1 MPLLCDMMVKACYR
15 YKLWN
20 IIIIIIIISSSS
32 SRLGLTCSFMCCRL
46 NSGEEEGKVSVSGRL
61 TERKKKWV
69 TSRPQNVTPEYA
81 CDCDLVWINPSVGIR
96 VCVWKSVGFAFVCHF
111 SLGAVETKRHFGG
124 CGCFAMQ
131 FWNFSEKYDFLSRV
145 GSGSRSAERRCHA
158 ASFTSS
164 HTTASLFLGLI
175 VYTLPLTASIF
186 LLMRL
191 HHSPRYFQTF
201 FFYLLSL
208 ICANPTSLFHAV
220 FSSLCFCSQSQT
232 QRWSVLSPVQPNCLG
247 LKLVCV
253 PVNHITAAAW
263 TTFNVKR
270 HYVIHPLPNWIYE
283 PSGL

>member
-20 IIIIIIIISSSS
+20 IIIIIISSSS

-201 FFYLLSL
+201 FFLLTLSRLCKPNFLVSRCFLLSL
-208 ICANPTSLFHAV
+208 LLLTISDTAMIRPVTSSAKLSGSKTGLCAGESYHSCCMNNL
-220 FSSLCFCSQSQT
+220 
-232 QRWSVLSPVQPNCLG
+232 
-247 LKLVCV
+247 
-253 PVNHITAAAW
+253 
-263 TTFNVKR
+263 
-270 HYVIHPLPNWIYE
+270 
-283 PSGL
+283 